1 MNDMKQAEFNI
12 NSVAVVKIAVLVSFV
27 AMTFSALASSH
38 GAHGLARDSVNR
50 EVVIEDPDQ
59 MPRLPVKPEPF
70 VVYPPKAV
78 RDSLESTDKIFYSVE
93 QMPQFPGGEAALM
106 KYLQEN
112 VKYPP
117 KAAKDSIQGR
127 VVVRFVVDSLG
138 YVGDVKVLRSV
149 SADLDAEAV
158 RVVKTLPRFAPGRMF
173 GKAVN
178 VWYTLPVTFK
188 LQDKLEPEKPKD
200 VEVKA
205 EFPGGEEA
213 LNQFLKDHIKYPPK
227 AAKKR
232 IQGRVEVAFWI
243 DKSGKIH
250 DVRVVDSVDKDLDR
264 EAVRVCKLLPDF
276 IPATVNGELVEV
288 LFKLPIRFKIPGLKT
303 QYLKSVQI
311 DSK

>member
-1 MNDMKQAEFNI
+1 MKQAGFNI
-12 NSVAVVKIAVLVSFV
+12 SSVAVAKVAVLMSFV
-27 AMTFSALASSH
+27 AMAFSAFASNPIASCQVN
-38 GAHGLARDSVNR
+38 DSTGKV
-50 EVVIEDPDQ
+50 EIFADP
-59 MPRLPVKPEPF
+59 
-70 VVYPPKAV
+70 
-78 RDSLESTDKIFYSVE
+78 E
-93 QMPQFPGGEAALM
+93 QQPYFPGGETALL
-106 KYLQEN
+106 KFLQEN